1 MEGSELRL
9 QLDTAQRE
17 YSSALAAAHAAAD
30 ARAAEKDKQI
40 ATQTSDLSRR
50 QLLQQAAEER
60 AADQQKQ
67 AAALQQQL
75 EQALIA
81 VQQAESQAGEVQK
94 ERLAWA
100 QEREELHRALES
112 ARASCSEQVQKLLGR
127 EESAK
132 AQALQMQ
139 QLQLDLQR
147 QCDEAAH
154 AQREAQRMGEQVAHG
169 LNQLQCCSLCTLRGV
184 IKPILEAF
192 PLLALLQ
199 TWPARLE

>member
-17 YSSALAAAHAAAD
+17 YSFALAAAHAAAD
-30 ARAAEKDKQI
+30 ARVAEKDKHI
-40 ATQTSDLSRR
+40 ATLTCDLSSR

-67 AAALQQQL
+67 AAALQQRL
-75 EQALIA
+75 EQAIIA

-100 QEREELHRALES
+100 REREELHGGLES
-112 ARASCSEQVQKLLGR
+112 ARAACSEQAQKLLGR
-127 EESAK
+127 EESAE
-132 AQALQMQ
+132 AHALHMQ
-139 QLQLDLQR
+139 QLQLDLQH

-154 AQREAQRMGEQVAHG
+154 AQHDAQRMAEQVGHG
-169 LNQLQCCSLCTLRGV
+169 RNQVRGCSLCTLGG
-184 IKPILEAF
+184 
-192 PLLALLQ
+192 
-199 TWPARLE
+199 